1 MDDLGFGT
9 WENTS
14 RERKEEA
21 QQPKV
26 TKVSCMMVGIIER
39 GRHACPE
46 FGLYTWA

>member
-9 WENTS
+9 WDNKIQEKKRVSTTN
-14 RERKEEA
+14 
-21 QQPKV
+21 

-39 GRHACPE
+39 GRYACPE